1 MDRSAMVRLRQPVT
15 SIEGPSRHRRDPLLA
30 PSGEQVQQGADRS
43 LSATQDMKWTFESFY
58 RLPRRI
64 PFPGRCPRR
73 PENRQRWRSRGR
85 GAGRSLVLRDDH
97 FRKSRMLSAISRACV
112 SSAKWPVSKKRTS
125 ARGIS
130 RLNASAPGGRKNG
143 SFLPHT
149 AKSGGLCVLFL
160 E

>member
-64 PFPGRCPRR
+64 HFQVDVRAGPKID
-73 PENRQRWRSRGR
+73 RG
-85 GAGRSLVLRDDH
+85 
-97 FRKSRMLSAISRACV
+97 
-112 SSAKWPVSKKRTS
+112 
-125 ARGIS
+125 
-130 RLNASAPGGRKNG
+130 
-143 SFLPHT
+143 
-149 AKSGGLCVLFL
+149 GGLAGGALGAR
-160 E
+160 